1 MQYTNFTVRT
11 VRIPLIPI
19 SDKMKQQQERAKLA
33 ASVAG
38 TELISPKGEKEYDQR
53 VLAWRQKL
61 VDGYARSRHIVWATG
76 EEDDEEDE
84 EEEEEVEDDNMP
96 VTNNNNKEYA
106 GTSGISAEKQEDR
119 QRQGGLQQQH
129 KSPKKGNFVRSKSA
143 QVPTNCSAPA
153 SLSQHDIAWILV
165 CFIYFPVFFFFS
177 LFFFVFICFYL
188 FLFVLF
194 FCVCV
199 FAQNLDKTGRSI
211 MHSFFSTQPLP
222 QYT

>member
-61 VDGYARSRHIVWATG
+61 VDGYVRSRHIVWATG
-76 EEDDEEDE
+76 EEDDEE
-84 EEEEEVEDDNMP
+84 EEEEVVVVEDDNVP

-153 SLSQHDIAWILV
+153 SLSQHASAWILV
-165 CFIYFPVFFFFS
+165 CFIYFPVFFFFFLLFFS
-177 LFFFVFICFYL
+177 LFFFVFLCFYL
-188 FLFVLF
+188 CFFFV
-194 FCVCV
+194 CIC
-199 FAQNLDKTGRSI
+199 SE
-211 MHSFFSTQPLP
+211 S
-222 QYT
+222 